1 MMSADDIF
9 CRQRIKQPVCVGWD
23 RLKRSSLVSSTGTRL
38 FFLER
43 CQRQI
48 ADQMH
53 RFFFIVSSLFCLGRI
68 KESFPPT
75 PPPRTRI
82 TPVSIYQVILFDDKS
97 HLFKERKKEII
108 ARASKKN
115 HGHTR
120 EGRLDYGASGFR
132 RARKPGKLYEF
143 RIRFFD
149 LFGGCYACD
158 TSRMG
163 LFYRRPQGDRV
174 VKSLAFLSFTSA
186 SCTRDSC
193 SVLTLKLRTCTRRE
207 GSFVRPYVLDHPPP
221 RC

>member
-1 MMSADDIF
+1 M
-9 CRQRIKQPVCVGWD
+9 
-23 RLKRSSLVSSTGTRL
+23 KRSSLVSSTGTRL

-75 PPPRTRI
+75 PPPRIRI

-120 EGRLDYGASGFR
+120 EGRLDVPPVFAGHGSQA
-132 RARKPGKLYEF
+132 
-143 RIRFFD
+143 
-149 LFGGCYACD
+149 
-158 TSRMG
+158 
-163 LFYRRPQGDRV
+163 
-174 VKSLAFLSFTSA
+174 SFTSLGFDFSISSGVVTHA
-186 SCTRDSC
+186 IRAAWDYFTAGRKGIA
-193 SVLTLKLRTCTRRE
+193 L
-207 GSFVRPYVLDHPPP
+207 
-221 RC
+221 